1 MLLENSCLVSRSSS
15 TLDELYAAGL
25 MNRTRQKTR
34 NAPVPTKDQVQ
45 HVAELINDQT
55 NNGTE
60 DVMLLQGWNGKLIAE
75 RFELPE
81 MEVEVERA
89 VEQVEKG
96 IKAKEELLEEKQ
108 EIEAAARA
116 SRAQAKDKQQ

>member
-1 MLLENSCLVSRSSS
+1 MLLDHQCAVPKPSSR
-15 TLDELYAAGL
+15 LDELYAAGL
-25 MNRTRQKTR
+25 MNPTRQGTR
-34 NAPVPTKDQVQ
+34 NAPVPTSNEAKQ
-45 HVAELINDQT
+45 VAELVNRQT

-89 VEQVEKG
+89 VEQVEKS

-108 EIEAAARA
+108 EIEAATRA
-116 SRAQAKDKQQ
+116 TNSGDRKKRE